1 MTPPPSPGVDVSS
14 IVPST
19 RDFLQAL
26 GSRGGPRKRLALVA
40 LVETD
45 EDAQRL
51 AAAGV
56 SGLAVS
62 APSERTRA
70 ISAAAGSTPLLS
82 LARIETEDDALLARS
97 VGADAVLIDAGRFE
111 ALNKAARST
120 RMVALAA
127 ATDATSAGLAA
138 NTAKAIYLRVA
149 AVELVAPIV
158 AKLPKGLRVLA
169 HVPAIDET
177 GLRALRGVVDAAIV
191 EQDMHLSTSFDT
203 LREELD
209 P

>member
-1 MTPPPSPGVDVSS
+1 
-14 IVPST
+14 VPST

-26 GSRGGPRKRLALVA
+26 ATQRKRLALVA
-40 LVETD
+40 LVDTE
-45 EDAQRL
+45 EDARRL
-51 AAAGV
+51 AEVGV

-62 APSERTRA
+62 APGEKTRA
-70 ISAAAGSTPLLS
+70 IASAAGSTPMLS
-82 LARIETEDDALLARS
+82 LAPVGDENDALLARS
-97 VGADAVLIDAGRFE
+97 AGADAVIIDASKFE
-111 ALNKAARST
+111 ALSKQARST
-120 RMVALAA
+120 RMAALAA
-127 ATDATSAGLAA
+127 ATDAAAALAA
-138 NTAKAIYLRVA
+138 PSAKAIYLRVS

-158 AKLPKGLRVLA
+158 AKLPKGVRVLA

-177 GLRALRGVVDAAIV
+177 GLRALRGLVDGAIV